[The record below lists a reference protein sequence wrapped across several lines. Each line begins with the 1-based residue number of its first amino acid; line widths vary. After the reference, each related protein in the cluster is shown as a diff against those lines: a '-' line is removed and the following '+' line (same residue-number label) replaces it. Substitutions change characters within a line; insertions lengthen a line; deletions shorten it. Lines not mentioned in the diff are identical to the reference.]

1 MPKPYS
7 LPTQLPGKAEYY
19 SVLELQ
25 DAFFYIPLHPDCQ
38 YLFAFEWRG
47 PDTLEATQYTWT
59 VLTQGF
65 QHSPHFFE
73 NALARESRKLSLEN
87 SATIMLV
94 IIDE

>member
-73 NALARESRKLSLEN
+73 NVLARESRKLSLEN